1 MRAEELLAAL
11 EQGGEQSET
20 ICHIKEINSHL
31 KLLAMEAAATGHTN
45 VIAPQLPQ
53 SGKAA
58 MKSGRVGLA
67 SSMQKTPTTS
77 PLVSV
82 QHRHQ
87 VARSHSSPS
96 SIPIAVV
103 EIPNRPYSTT
113 QTPLTKKTPGTSAE
127 RSQHPATVDQLR
139 PRRKHRP
146 RRSQSLTEGIN
157 VEHLYPQSLPQQY
170 PLRAACFTGSV
181 RELQHPATVSPSNT
195 AHRSMSM
202 KNISRSVSSPA
213 QTYPTTSLGQGH
225 ISEYPGHRQHLQ
237 APYHMSTSYSPCQK
251 KAVQNQKSL
260 STEVQ
265 DSLSVHNYYYEVY
278 YSVHGGS

>member
-11 EQGGEQSET
+11 EQGDEQSET
-20 ICHIKEINSHL
+20 VCHIKEINSHL

-45 VIAPQLPQ
+45 GVVTPQLPQ
-53 SGKAA
+53 SRKAV

-67 SSMQKTPTTS
+67 SSVQTTPTTS

-87 VARSHSSPS
+87 VTRSHSSPS

-103 EIPNRPYSTT
+103 EIPNQPYSTA
-113 QTPLTKKTPGTSAE
+113 QTPPTRKAPGTSAE
-127 RSQHPATVDQLR
+127 RSQQPATMDQPR

-157 VEHLYPQSLPQQY
+157 VEHLYPQSFPQQS
-170 PLRAACFTGSV
+170 PLRAAPFTGSV
-181 RELQHPATVSPSNT
+181 RELQHPASVSPSNI

-202 KNISRSVSSPA
+202 KNISHSVSSPA
-213 QTYPTTSLGQGH
+213 QSYYPTTSLGQGY
-225 ISEYPGHRQHLQ
+225 ISEYPGHRQRLQ
-237 APYHMSTSYSPCQK
+237 APYHMSTGYSPRQK

-265 DSLSVHNYYYEVY
+265 DSLSVRNYY
-278 YSVHGGS
+278 

>member
-20 ICHIKEINSHL
+20 VCHIKEINSHL

-45 VIAPQLPQ
+45 GVVTPQLAQ
-53 SGKAA
+53 SGKAV
-58 MKSGRVGLA
+58 MKPGRVGLA
-67 SSMQKTPTTS
+67 SSVQTTPTTS
-77 PLVSV
+77 LLVSG

-87 VARSHSSPS
+87 VTRSHSSPS

-103 EIPNRPYSTT
+103 ETPNRPYSTI
-113 QTPLTKKTPGTSAE
+113 QTPPTRKALGTSAE
-127 RSQHPATVDQLR
+127 RSQQPATVDQLR

-157 VEHLYPQSLPQQY
+157 VEHLYPQSFPQQS
-170 PLRAACFTGSV
+170 PLRAAPFTGSV
-181 RELQHPATVSPSNT
+181 RELQHPASVSHSNI

-202 KNISRSVSSPA
+202 KNISHSVSSPA
-213 QTYPTTSLGQGH
+213 QSYYPTASLGQGY

-237 APYHMSTSYSPCQK
+237 APYHMSTSYSPRQK

-265 DSLSVHNYYYEVY
+265 DNLSVHSYY
-278 YSVHGGS
+278 